1 MYQVFI
7 ACACY
12 RYVCASLCVAATYMS
27 SSAAPAPAPGSD
39 SSDEY
44 GLTPEA
50 PSALVQHG

>member
-1 MYQVFI
+1 MDW
-7 ACACY
+7 CY
-12 RYVCASLCVAATYMS
+12 ILRSRYVYVCVCAAATYAS
-27 SSAAPAPAPGSD
+27 SSTAPAAAPGSD